1 MKLENL
7 LTMTEICVR
16 GNGGGGGGGGDGFQT
31 YHTQNRMEHQLEIAA
46 KALIRSFFIVYIAI
60 WLE

>member
-1 MKLENL
+1 M
-7 LTMTEICVR
+7 CS
-16 GNGGGGGGGGDGFQT
+16 GNSGGGGGDGFQT